1 MITRSA
7 MIVLLLAGCGE
18 VAGTASTKGDL
29 PTITTVAPAIGGA
42 PGGTQITLVGTNF
55 ANGTTQVVVGDRL
68 SAAVTVESPTSLS
81 FTLPPG
87 AEGATVDVSVFNDG
101 GFGTLPDSFT
111 YNFRPAVLAISPSL
125 GKGNGGTAI
134 TIAGRGFADAGTP
147 TITIAGGVATNVVV
161 VDDQTITATTA
172 AVEPS
177 TALFT
182 ALDVDIENN
191 NGLGRLGDAFS
202 VTRPGLLAVSK
213 NNQLLHIDLINKKTA
228 VLQTFPRLLR
238 ACVLNP
244 NNGKIYVAGR
254 NPMDRTQELM
264 TVDPLTGVITTIGP
278 TREAGNGPIRCP
290 SSLAFVGSV
299 LYGVNTGLN
308 CGGAPANRLVT
319 IDPATATTTVVGAA
333 PLALDRPN
341 AIAIKDAVSLYF
353 ADRITDSLDTIATAT
368 SVLTT
373 GQPLTGAP
381 TGQSVTAMA
390 SVGGVLYLTD
400 RLDPASLYTAN
411 PATGALTKVM
421 TIPDQ
426 SIAGLCETPPTF

>member
-1 MITRSA
+1 MIARSA
-7 MIVLLLAGCGE
+7 VVVLLLAGCGE
-18 VAGTASTKGDL
+18 VAGTESTKGDL
-29 PTITTVAPAIGGA
+29 PTITTVEPAIGGA
-42 PGGTQITLVGTNF
+42 PGGAQITLVGTNF
-55 ANGTTQVVVGDRL
+55 ANGATHVVVGDRL

-111 YNFRPAVLAISPSL
+111 YNYRPAVLAISPSL

-172 AVEPS
+172 AVESS

-182 ALDVDIENN
+182 PLDVDVEND
-191 NGLGRLGDAFS
+191 NGLGRLGGAFS
-202 VTRPGLLAVSK
+202 VTRPGLIAVSR
-213 NNQLLHIDLINKKTA
+213 NGQLLHIDPTNKKS
-228 VLQTFPRLLR
+228 VILQTFARVLR

-254 NPMDRTQELM
+254 NPSDGTQELA
-264 TVDPLTGVITTIGP
+264 TIDPLSGVITTIGP
-278 TREAGNGPIRCP
+278 TREAGNGPNRCP
-290 SSLAFVGSV
+290 SSMAFVGSV
-299 LYGVNTGLN
+299 LYGINTGN
-308 CGGAPANRLVT
+308 GCGGAPTNRLVT

-333 PLALDRPN
+333 PMALDRPN
-341 AIAIKDAVSLYF
+341 AIAIKDAASLYF
-353 ADRITDSLDTIATAT
+353 ADRITDSLDTIATSN

-373 GQPLTGAP
+373 GQPLTGSP
-381 TGQSVTAMA
+381 SGQNVTAMA

-400 RLDPASLYTAN
+400 RLTPANLYTAN

-421 TIPDQ
+421 AIPDQ
-426 SIAGLCETPPTF
+426 SISGLCETPPTF